1 METLFDYSTDTPA
14 PDYQDHLRQALASQ
28 YASDLS
34 TLRARGIWPPPWSND
49 EFLIQ
54 QDEARLLSA
63 IADNFGLKW
72 GDALSA
78 VCIETAN
85 MIDMPTVGHARAV
98 IVRCIDLGYI
108 TSSFDRA
115 NHCIRLDLTNLGL
128 EMLDLWEDECDLR
141 TGD

>member
-1 METLFDYSTDTPA
+1 MDTLFDYSTDTPA
-14 PDYQDHLRQALASQ
+14 PDYQDHLRNALAAQ
-28 YASDLS
+28 YQKDLA
-34 TLRARGIWPPPWSND
+34 TLRASGIWPPPWQNED
-49 EFLIQ
+49 FTIQ

-72 GDALSA
+72 GDAMTA

-98 IVRCIDLGYI
+98 IVRCIELDYI

-115 NHCIRLDLTNLGL
+115 NHCIRLDLTNLGR
-128 EMLDLWEDECDLR
+128 EMLDFWEEDQNENN
-141 TGD
+141 